1 MRHKKDYLTRLTQA
15 ARWQLPPKEAAEVV
29 ADYRDMLAGD
39 GRTEEALVQE
49 VGTPW
54 QAVRLVRP
62 PKSYGR
68 WLLAFTALA
77 GCLALPLHWLLLR
90 YTPTLSGFWWSSFIF
105 SLFLLGGGLGLS
117 LFWFGRQGQREEL
130 SRSWYACMAGLLVL
144 LACVWGLAG
153 VCFSPKLLELAA
165 QWEPRRVGQSVR
177 TCLELIGLLAALAG
191 LLGAV
196 WARLADRRWRAVY
209 VLGLTVLLAALLLCS
224 VLTSMDLSLSG
235 ERWWVPYALRMAL
248 LTALG
253 LVGTGVS
260 LC

>member
-1 MRHKKDYLTRLTQA
+1 M
-15 ARWQLPPKEAAEVV
+15 
-29 ADYRDMLAGD
+29 
-39 GRTEEALVQE
+39 
-49 VGTPW
+49 
-54 QAVRLVRP
+54 
-62 PKSYGR
+62 
-68 WLLAFTALA
+68 
-77 GCLALPLHWLLLR
+77 
-90 YTPTLSGFWWSSFIF
+90 
-105 SLFLLGGGLGLS
+105 
-117 LFWFGRQGQREEL
+117 
-130 SRSWYACMAGLLVL
+130 
-144 LACVWGLAG
+144 
-153 VCFSPKLLELAA
+153 
-165 QWEPRRVGQSVR
+165 
-177 TCLELIGLLAALAG
+177 IGLLAALAG